1 MVTKNQKTK
10 AYNKM
15 KERGKRLNMEENE
28 SVLNFEEV
36 HDYEINDIWDIFF
49 PNKAEKRETLQKME
63 LAKKNKPRRYLQF
76 LTM

>member
-1 MVTKNQKTK
+1 
-10 AYNKM
+10 
-15 KERGKRLNMEENE
+15 MEENE